1 MLATYSQLF
10 FNNNGV
16 LPWIT
21 ETFLGLSTM
30 KKLGKT
36 RIFILN
42 YMKSRWPDGPEHGFW
57 LYDNFSLDP
66 V

>member
-1 MLATYSQLF
+1 MSVKCWLHIANFF

-57 LYDNFSLDP
+57 L
-66 V
+66 